1 MQSSSWAS
9 GWSPAASRR
18 YSHRG
23 CRWVALLTIRKQIP
37 RLRQAD
43 SVEQKLTGYASHIRS
58 LYLTMFVVVLIICIF
73 MVLSN
78 QKVLLMLAMVS
89 VLTLFLGYPNIYRIK
104 VELGLTDEEMKQ
116 LFGDKYISENKEN
129 QDDISIDETE

>member
-1 MQSSSWAS
+1 
-9 GWSPAASRR
+9 
-18 YSHRG
+18 
-23 CRWVALLTIRKQIP
+23 
-37 RLRQAD
+37 
-43 SVEQKLTGYASHIRS
+43 
-58 LYLTMFVVVLIICIF
+58 MFVVVLIICIF